1 MNPSIVYVFVI
12 IFIILAIN
20 IFFLAFRSGRGRGSR
35 YRKRSHIAVDEAK
48 QALWR
53 DNEIERRLEREQEGA
68 IERVKLKNE
77 TLALYDEV
85 RRRAALRESEGTL
98 LTSKQWEDM
107 ETPES
112 DDIERFR

>member
-1 MNPSIVYVFVI
+1 MNASIVYIFAI

-20 IFFLAFRSGRGRGSR
+20 IFFLAVRTGKGTR
-35 YRKRSHIAVDEAK
+35 YKRMNRVAVDEAK

-53 DNEIERRLEREQEGA
+53 DNEINRRIAREQEDA
-68 IERVKLKNE
+68 VERVNLRNE

-85 RRRAALRESEGTL
+85 RRRAELRESEGTL
-98 LTSKQWEDM
+98 LTSRLWDEM
-107 ETPES
+107 ESLES

>member
-1 MNPSIVYVFVI
+1 VNASIVYVFII
-12 IFIILAIN
+12 IFIVLAIN
-20 IFFLAFRSGRGRGSR
+20 IFFVAFRSAGGSR
-35 YRKRSHIAVDEAK
+35 YRKRYKVAVDEAK

-68 IERVKLKNE
+68 LERVKLRNE

-98 LTSKQWEDM
+98 LTSKQWTDM
-107 ETPES
+107 ESLES